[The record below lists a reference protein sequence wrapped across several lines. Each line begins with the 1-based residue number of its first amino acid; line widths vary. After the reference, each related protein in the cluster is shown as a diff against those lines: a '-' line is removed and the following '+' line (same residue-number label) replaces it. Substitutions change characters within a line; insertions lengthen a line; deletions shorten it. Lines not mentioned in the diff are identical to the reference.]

1 MSHPFSAPSIQTGIT
16 QKYSSFIKTHVIFQN
31 LQKYIIFERQNRKLL
46 FPGCWIPTVTLRI
59 CPEQI
64 KAVRALSDTVSF
76 QYLMKKL
83 GSIKSFS
90 GRSLKTWNQCSH
102 PAQIHKTLQISL
114 SVNSQHLPICQLKP
128 EVLNS
133 SKILSSRSWDC
144 CWGSETHCTHF
155 RWEYRKVKKCFIS
168 NKGQFF
174 FFSSAQRSTWMH
186 HCVWNSPQKSTKRCT
201 GCNAYSIWSG
211 DIQQLEKTQVL
222 LQTLLATHHSHWSY
236 RRPQEKLY
244 ILQLYMSGFFLN
256 QLFT

>member
-46 FPGCWIPTVTLRI
+46 FPGCWIPTVTLII

-133 SKILSSRSWDC
+133 SKILSSRSWNC

-174 FFSSAQRSTWMH
+174 FSLVHKEAPECTIVCGIHHRRVQNDAQGVMPTAYEVVIYSNWKKPKCCYRSSWPLTTVIEVTEDLR
-186 HCVWNSPQKSTKRCT
+186 KSYTY
-201 GCNAYSIWSG
+201 CNYTRQ
-211 DIQQLEKTQVL
+211 D
-222 LQTLLATHHSHWSY
+222 
-236 RRPQEKLY
+236 
-244 ILQLYMSGFFLN
+244 FF
-256 QLFT
+256 

>member
-1 MSHPFSAPSIQTGIT
+1 
-16 QKYSSFIKTHVIFQN
+16 
-31 LQKYIIFERQNRKLL
+31 
-46 FPGCWIPTVTLRI
+46 
-59 CPEQI
+59 
-64 KAVRALSDTVSF
+64 
-76 QYLMKKL
+76 MKKL

-144 CWGSETHCTHF
+144 CWGSETHCMHF

-211 DIQQLEKTQVL
+211 DIQNWKKPKCCYRPSWPLTTVTEVTEDLRK
-222 LQTLLATHHSHWSY
+222 SY
-236 RRPQEKLY
+236 IYCNYTCQD
-244 ILQLYMSGFFLN
+244 FF
-256 QLFT
+256 